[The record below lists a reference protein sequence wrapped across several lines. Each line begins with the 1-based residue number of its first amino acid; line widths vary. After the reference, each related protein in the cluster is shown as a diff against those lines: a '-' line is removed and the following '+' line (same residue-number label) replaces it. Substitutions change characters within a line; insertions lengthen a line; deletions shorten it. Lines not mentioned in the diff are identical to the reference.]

1 MNSAVLP
8 TTLLVVL
15 AGSPLAQTP
24 VAPQATLSPSHL
36 AVGVDPTEV
45 RELIVAFDRPMDPRA
60 FALCGGGPS
69 FPKVV
74 STAWRDERTFVATV
88 ELASDTVYAMDL
100 SCPGSGGFQSRDGVR
115 LPPVPWRIAT
125 SGRPLADGEAATAAD
140 RLFRLVAD
148 HYSYRDRLG
157 IDWAELERN
166 HLETLATAADGASF
180 ALRAANLLAA
190 AQDPHISV
198 QWREAVLPT
207 FTRHGESNFDPRGLQ
222 KELPQLER
230 IGRTGLFART
240 DDGIGYLFVGS
251 FAREQRDEFEKAL
264 AALRRLLDCK
274 ALVIDV
280 RTNGGGDELQARR
293 LAAFFVEGEKVYAA
307 HRVRDP
313 NAEGGFRPR
322 EDRRLRGNVA
332 PDAFAGEVAVLTSSL
347 NMSSCEAFLL
357 MMKQS
362 PRAVLVGSTTFGSSG
377 NPQPHELLPGLTVLL
392 PSWQALRPDGSL
404 LEGEGIAPHIH
415 VDVKP
420 EQLRDGDPVLRE
432 ALQRLRKR

>member
-1 MNSAVLP
+1 MPRLGWVPEPRRRAPAARAVAHRDQRP
-8 TTLLVVL
+8 
-15 AGSPLAQTP
+15 
-24 VAPQATLSPSHL
+24 APC
-36 AVGVDPTEV
+36 
-45 RELIVAFDRPMDPRA
+45 RRR
-60 FALCGGGPS
+60 
-69 FPKVV
+69 
-74 STAWRDERTFVATV
+74 
-88 ELASDTVYAMDL
+88 
-100 SCPGSGGFQSRDGVR
+100 SRDR
-115 LPPVPWRIAT
+115 RRPPVPPGR
-125 SGRPLADGEAATAAD
+125 RPLP
-140 RLFRLVAD
+140 
-148 HYSYRDRLG
+148 HRDRLG

-207 FTRHGESNFDPRGLQ
+207 FTRHGESNFDARGLQ